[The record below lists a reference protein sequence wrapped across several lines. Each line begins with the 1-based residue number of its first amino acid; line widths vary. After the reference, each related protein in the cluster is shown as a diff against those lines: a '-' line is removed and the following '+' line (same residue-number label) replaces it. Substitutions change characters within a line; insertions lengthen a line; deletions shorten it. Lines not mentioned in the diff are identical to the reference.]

1 MTSIDLRP
9 DCTRCAALCCVALP
23 FDRSSR
29 FAIDKAAN
37 EPCPNLDRCGRCRI
51 HSSLADRGFGG
62 CVAFDC
68 FGAGQRVTQEIFEG
82 RSWQDDP
89 ALLEPMARVFLTAT
103 RAHEC
108 LMLLREAGSLPLSI
122 ADEARRAGL
131 EAAVAEAGVS
141 AEAIGALRRETFAF
155 LASLRGSLPSAVA
168 AGSGGRGARRSR

>member
-9 DCTRCAALCCVALP
+9 DCARCAALCCVALP

-37 EPCPNLDRCGRCRI
+37 VPCPNLDRHSRCRI
-51 HSSLADRGFGG
+51 HANLAARGFGG

-68 FGAGQRVTQEIFEG
+68 FGAGQRVTQEIFKG

-89 ALLEPMARVFLTAT
+89 ALLAPMARAFLTAL
-103 RAHEC
+103 RAHEY
-108 LMLLREAGSLPLSI
+108 LLLLREAAGLPLSP

-131 EAAVAEAGVS
+131 ETAIAAAGVS
-141 AEAIGALRRETFAF
+141 PEVIGALRRETFAF
-155 LASLRGSLPSAVA
+155 LASLRGSLPPAVA
-168 AGSGGRGARRSR
+168 AKSGVRRDPP